1 MAVKFFNA
9 LLKLSRFVQMKWK
22 YFIQPYLACSNL
34 KPNDLAWIILIKS
47 SRLWFIYH
55 ATIDSYILLFVSRF
69 QLNHSMPRLDLRVLR
84 SIPSQTVRRDYLLS
98 IAVEMRVVPHT
109 TWLCKAFRTCTM
121 AVFINRWLMA
131 STMLSSS
138 NMSFYVAWP
147 NDQCCFR
154 SVMITKK
161 ACPPEQH
168 VHNCVTCLTAS

>member
-1 MAVKFFNA
+1 MVVKFFNA

-22 YFIQPYLACSNL
+22 YFIQPCLACSNL

-84 SIPSQTVRRDYLLS
+84 SIPSKTVQRDYRLS
-98 IAVEMRVVPHT
+98 IAVEMRVVFHT
-109 TWLCKAFRTCTM
+109 TWLCEAFRTCAM

-131 STMLSSS
+131 STMLS
-138 NMSFYVAWP
+138 MLRFP
-147 NDQCCFR
+147 
-154 SVMITKK
+154 K
-161 ACPPEQH
+161 
-168 VHNCVTCLTAS
+168 